1 MSVIKAMFCLDLIP
15 FQFIHAL
22 LTPLVTIG
30 VPPSSHSVGGSA
42 GRKQGAMGANKPGDL
57 DAVFER
63 LFNAYQQ
70 PILNYL
76 YRLVGDV
83 ERAEELTQDVFLKAY
98 RALASLPADAN
109 QRAWL
114 YRIAT
119 NTAYD
124 QLRRS
129 RLLQWLPLLEERSL
143 PTSEG
148 SPEERT
154 GEQQAVQQALAQ
166 LPFDYRAPLILFSVQ
181 GYSIKEIGEMLGI
194 SEGAVKTRLCR
205 AREKFR
211 EVYRGK
217 R

>member
-1 MSVIKAMFCLDLIP
+1 MLCQAIDLIP
-15 FQFIHAL
+15 FQPIRAILAL
-22 LTPLVTIG
+22 LVTIG
-30 VPPSSHSVGGSA
+30 SSPSSYSAGGKG
-42 GRKQGAMGANKPGDL
+42 GRKQGAMDANKSADL
-57 DAVFER
+57 DAAFEQ
-63 LFNAYQQ
+63 LFNTYQQ

-76 YRLVGDV
+76 YRLLGDV

-98 RALASLPADAN
+98 RALSGLPADAN

-124 QLRRS
+124 LLRRS
-129 RLLQWLPLLEERSL
+129 RLLQWLPLLEEREL
-143 PTSEG
+143 PTAEG

-154 GEQQAVQQALAQ
+154 GEQQAVQKALAQ
-166 LPFDYRAPLILFSVQ
+166 LPLGYRAPLILFSVQ
-181 GYSIKEIGEMLGI
+181 GYSIKEIGEMLGL

-205 AREKFR
+205 ARERFR
-211 EVYRGK
+211 EVYGEK